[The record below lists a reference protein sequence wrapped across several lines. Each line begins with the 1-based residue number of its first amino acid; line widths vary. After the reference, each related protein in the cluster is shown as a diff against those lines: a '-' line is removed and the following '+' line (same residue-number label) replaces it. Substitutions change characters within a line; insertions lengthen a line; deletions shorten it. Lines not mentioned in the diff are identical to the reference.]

1 MINMRTRLRML
12 LLPAIV
18 ILWLS
23 CSEKNTNN
31 FEVKGTIL
39 NIQKLASR
47 YPAFFKNDSLKLY
60 LYEVPFGNELPPV
73 QLDSAYV
80 TLKDSSFT
88 LSGHT
93 QNTAMVDVSLE
104 NGPMIP
110 LVNDVK
116 QVTLTIDLDSKE
128 NFYAVT
134 ESPASQE
141 LRDFIV
147 GYSAKSSA
155 AESAFKNLDSLKLQN
170 SSDSLLLQATNSK
183 NESLVAINN
192 YSKQFLSSVKS
203 PIVAAFILGT
213 TSATLSVN
221 ELEAELNKQLQK
233 FPSDQSLATFK
244 KQFDQRKAQA
254 EQRDARSA
262 EQQQSSW
269 VGKKAPDLALPD
281 ENGKNISLESF
292 KGKYVLIDFWAS
304 WCKPCREENPN
315 VVKAFNQYKSKNFTV
330 LGVSLD
336 REKQSWLQA
345 IQDDQLTWTHVS
357 DLAFWDSKAVEIYR
371 FEGIPFNV
379 LVDPGGTIIAENLRG
394 AALSG
399 KLEEVLQ

>member
-1 MINMRTRLRML
+1 MNTRLRL
-12 LLPAIV
+12 LILPTV
-18 ILWLS
+18 LFLWIS
-23 CSEKNTNN
+23 CSEKSTNN
-31 FEVKGTIL
+31 FEVKGTIHNL
-39 NIQKLASR
+39 QKLASK
-47 YPAFFKNDSLKLY
+47 YPGLFTNDSVKIY

-80 TLKDSSFT
+80 TSKDSSFA
-88 LSGHT
+88 LSG
-93 QNTAMVDVSLE
+93 QPQSAAMVDVMLE

-110 LVNDVK
+110 LVNDVNE
-116 QVTLTIDLDSKE
+116 VSLTIDLDSKE
-128 NFYAVT
+128 NFYSVKG
-134 ESPASQE
+134 SPASQE

-147 GYSAKSSA
+147 GYSEKSGA

-170 SSDSLLLQATNSK
+170 SSDSLLLGATDAK
-183 NESLVAINN
+183 NNSLVAINN
-192 YSKQFLSSVKS
+192 YSKQFLSSVKH
-203 PIVAAFILGT
+203 PVVAAFILGT

-233 FPSDQSLATFK
+233 FPSDQSLAFLKT
-244 KQFDQRKAQA
+244 QFDQRKSQA
-254 EQRDARSA
+254 EQRDSKAA
-262 EQQQSSW
+262 QQQTSSW
-269 VGKKAPDLALPD
+269 VGKKAPELTLPD
-281 ENGKNISLESF
+281 QSGKNVSLEAF

-315 VVKAFNQYKSKNFTV
+315 VVKAFNQYKNKNFTI

-345 IQDDQLTWTHVS
+345 IKDDQLTWTHVS

-379 LVDPGGTIIAENLRG
+379 LIDPMGTVIAENLRG
-394 AALSG
+394 EALSG
-399 KLEEVLQ
+399 KLQEVLQ

>member
-170 SSDSLLLQATNSK
+170 SSDSLFLQATNSK

-379 LVDPGGTIIAENLRG
+379 LVDPGGIIIAENLRG